1 MAKIS
6 TYTVE
11 TPTSSDL
18 VIGTDDV
25 GGTNATKNFTVG
37 SIAGIANLQ
46 SVLDAGNTATEDIS
60 LTGNLSVTGT
70 VADSSGD
77 VGTNGQILT
86 STGTGTN
93 WVDSASLQQVSI
105 TIPSAD
111 FNLLHTVA
119 YPVID
124 APGANKAI
132 QIVSCAY
139 QMTYVSSP
147 YSFAATGVEI
157 EVSPGSAQVLIAN
170 TVTNSITNL
179 FVNVNLVAS
188 GTITEN
194 SALKLTAPAPQTSTA
209 GDSDV
214 TLHLLYRIIT
224 V

>member
-77 VGTNGQILT
+77 IGTSGQILT

-105 TIPSAD
+105 TIPSGKQT
-111 FNLLHTVA
+111 FNLLHN
-119 YPVID
+119 
-124 APGANKAI
+124 G
-132 QIVSCAY
+132 
-139 QMTYVSSP
+139 
-147 YSFAATGVEI
+147 GV
-157 EVSPGSAQVLIAN
+157 PR
-170 TVTNSITNL
+170 
-179 FVNVNLVAS
+179 
-188 GTITEN
+188 
-194 SALKLTAPAPQTSTA
+194 
-209 GDSDV
+209 
-214 TLHLLYRIIT
+214 H
-224 V
+224 

>member
-46 SVLDAGNTATEDIS
+46 SVLNAGNSATENIS

-77 VGTNGQILT
+77 VGTDGQFLT

-93 WVDSASLQQVSI
+93 WVDSPGGLRNVKVRVGAGDMNTLDTVSVNI
-105 TIPSAD
+105 
-111 FNLLHTVA
+111 
-119 YPVID
+119 ID
-124 APGANKAI
+124 APGTGKAI
-132 QIVSCAY
+132 QIVSASIKMDFNTTAY
-139 QMTYVSSP
+139 SFPAPLQFTVLAGLPQMT
-147 YSFAATGVEI
+147 I
-157 EVSPGSAQVLIAN
+157 LN
-170 TVTNSITNL
+170 TV
-179 FVNVNLVAS
+179 VNVSTDVFSSVIPIAGGFIS
-188 GTITEN
+188 EN
-194 SALKLTAPAPQTSTA
+194 SAVKLTTSAPTSTT

-214 TLHLLYRIIT
+214 DFDILYRIIT

>member
-86 STGTGTN
+86 STGS
-93 WVDSASLQQVSI
+93 VD
-105 TIPSAD
+105 
-111 FNLLHTVA
+111 
-119 YPVID
+119 
-124 APGANKAI
+124 
-132 QIVSCAY
+132 
-139 QMTYVSSP
+139 
-147 YSFAATGVEI
+147 
-157 EVSPGSAQVLIAN
+157 
-170 TVTNSITNL
+170 
-179 FVNVNLVAS
+179 
-188 GTITEN
+188 
-194 SALKLTAPAPQTSTA
+194 
-209 GDSDV
+209 
-214 TLHLLYRIIT
+214 
-224 V
+224 